1 MNADKLRP
9 NTGWLLFALVALA
22 FSSPAYAYLDPG
34 TGSMIVAAI
43 VAVFATIVMG
53 VKTYWYKLVSLL
65 RGRDTRPDV
74 RDADE
79 SRR

>member
-1 MNADKLRP
+1 
-9 NTGWLLFALVALA
+9 
-22 FSSPAYAYLDPG
+22 
-34 TGSMIVAAI
+34 
-43 VAVFATIVMG
+43 MG